1 MANTATSIETTE
13 ILRHLEAVEQ
23 TAYDRAVDQ
32 QIAEGLKQA
41 RDSSV
46 KKFSIADVEASTEV
60 IVARYQPDL
69 GSQPKFQM

>member
-1 MANTATSIETTE
+1 MTNAATYIEAKE

-46 KKFSIADVEASTEV
+46 KKFTIADVEASTEV
-60 IVARYQPDL
+60 IVARYLPDL